1 MTSDPNSWR
10 EAKPARRGRG
20 KIWEFQRGY
29 NVNKAG
35 RHEDEKAFRAFQH
48 YMQSGGARTI
58 SGTAEACGN
67 ASVTIAKWYD
77 IYEWAKR
84 CAAWDKQQ
92 MAITFKEAN
101 KLERERHRRSI
112 QQFRKAN
119 EEQARAM
126 MEVSNDLMSIIQRRI
141 EQAEAEDEKIP
152 MGLLSGLMRAASQM
166 SDSGRQ
172 AWATSLGVS
181 ELMQVVD
188 QELEEAASIE
198 EVDVYEIPLD
208 E

>member
-1 MTSDPNSWR
+1 MTEEWKEVKA
-10 EAKPARRGRG
+10 EARGRNT
-20 KIWEFQRGY
+20 KIWEYQRGY
-29 NVNKAG
+29 RVNEAG

-48 YMQSGGARTI
+48 YLNSAGARSMT
-58 SGTAEACGN
+58 GTAEACGN
-67 ASVTIAKWYD
+67 APQTVAKWYD
-77 IYEWAKR
+77 TYQWAKR

-101 KLERERHRRSI
+101 KLERKRHRQNI
-112 QQFRKAN
+112 QEFRQAN
-119 EEQARAM
+119 EDQARM
-126 MEVSNDLMSIIQRRI
+126 MMDVSNDLMNIIQRRI
-141 EQAEAEDEKIP
+141 ADADAEGEKIP
-152 MGLLSGLMRAASQM
+152 MGLLSGLMRAATQM
-166 SDSGRQ
+166 SDTGRQ

-198 EVDVYEIPLD
+198 EVDIYEIPLD

>member
-1 MTSDPNSWR
+1 MAEEWK
-10 EAKPARRGRG
+10 EVKLKRGGNR

-35 RHEDEKAFRAFQH
+35 KHEDEKAFRAFQH
-48 YMQSGGARTI
+48 YLNSGGARSMI
-58 SGTAEACGN
+58 GTAEACGN
-67 ASVTIAKWYD
+67 GAATVTKWYE

-101 KLERERHRRSI
+101 AAERKRHRQNI
-112 QQFRKAN
+112 QEFRQAN
-119 EEQARAM
+119 EDQARM
-126 MEVSNDLMSIIQRRI
+126 MMDVSNDLMNIIQRRI
-141 EQAEAEDEKIP
+141 AKAEEEDENIP
-152 MGLLSGLMRAASQM
+152 MGLLSGLMRAASQI
-166 SDSGRQ
+166 SDTGRQ

-188 QELEEAASIE
+188 QELEEAASVE
-198 EVDVYEIPLD
+198 DVDVYEIPLD

>member
-1 MTSDPNSWR
+1 MAEEWK
-10 EAKPARRGRG
+10 EVKLKRGGNR

-35 RHEDEKAFRAFQH
+35 KHEDEKAFRAFQH
-48 YMQSGGARTI
+48 YLNSGGARSMI
-58 SGTAEACGN
+58 GTAEACGN
-67 ASVTIAKWYD
+67 GAATVTKWYET
-77 IYEWAKR
+77 YEWAKR

-101 KLERERHRRSI
+101 AAERKRHRQNI
-112 QQFRKAN
+112 QEFRQAN
-119 EEQARAM
+119 EDQARM
-126 MEVSNDLMSIIQRRI
+126 MMDVSNDLMNIIQRRI
-141 EQAEAEDEKIP
+141 AKAEEEDENIP
-152 MGLLSGLMRAASQM
+152 MGLLSGLMRAASQI
-166 SDSGRQ
+166 SDTGRQ

-188 QELEEAASIE
+188 QELEEAASVE
-198 EVDVYEIPLD
+198 DVDVWEIPLD

>member
-1 MTSDPNSWR
+1 MAEEWK
-10 EAKPARRGRG
+10 EVKLKRGGNR

-35 RHEDEKAFRAFQH
+35 KHEDEKAFRAFQH
-48 YMQSGGARTI
+48 YLNSGGARSMI
-58 SGTAEACGN
+58 GTAEACGN
-67 ASVTIAKWYD
+67 GAATVTKWYET
-77 IYEWAKR
+77 YEWAKR

-101 KLERERHRRSI
+101 AAERKRHRQNI
-112 QQFRKAN
+112 QEFRQAN
-119 EEQARAM
+119 EDQARM
-126 MEVSNDLMSIIQRRI
+126 MMDVSNDLMNIIQRRI
-141 EQAEAEDEKIP
+141 AKAEEQDENIP
-152 MGLLSGLMRAASQM
+152 MGLLSGLMRAASQI
-166 SDSGRQ
+166 SDTGRQ

-198 EVDVYEIPLD
+198 EVDIYEIPLD

>member
-1 MTSDPNSWR
+1 MAEEWK
-10 EAKPARRGRG
+10 EVKLKRGGNR

-35 RHEDEKAFRAFQH
+35 KHEDEKAFRAFQH
-48 YMQSGGARTI
+48 YLNSGGARSMI
-58 SGTAEACGN
+58 GTAEACGN
-67 ASVTIAKWYD
+67 GAATVTKWYE

-101 KLERERHRRSI
+101 AAERKRHRQNI
-112 QQFRKAN
+112 QEFRQAN
-119 EEQARAM
+119 EDQARM
-126 MEVSNDLMSIIQRRI
+126 MMDVSNDLMNIIQRRI
-141 EQAEAEDEKIP
+141 AKAEEQDENIP
-152 MGLLSGLMRAASQM
+152 MGLLSGLMRAASQI
-166 SDSGRQ
+166 SDTGRQ

-188 QELEEAASIE
+188 QELEEAANVE

>member
-1 MTSDPNSWR
+1 MAEEWK
-10 EAKPARRGRG
+10 EVKLKRGGNR

-35 RHEDEKAFRAFQH
+35 KHEDEKAFRAFQH
-48 YMQSGGARTI
+48 YLNSGGARSMI
-58 SGTAEACGN
+58 GTAEACGN
-67 ASVTIAKWYD
+67 GAATVTKWYET
-77 IYEWAKR
+77 YEWAKR

-101 KLERERHRRSI
+101 AAERKRHRQNI
-112 QQFRKAN
+112 QEFRQAN
-119 EEQARAM
+119 EDQARM
-126 MEVSNDLMSIIQRRI
+126 MMDVSNDLMNIIQRRI
-141 EQAEAEDEKIP
+141 AKAEEQDENIP
-152 MGLLSGLMRAASQM
+152 MGLLSGLMRAASQI
-166 SDSGRQ
+166 SDTGRQ

-188 QELEEAASIE
+188 QELEEAANVE

>member
-1 MTSDPNSWR
+1 MAEEWK
-10 EAKPARRGRG
+10 EVKLKRGGNR

-35 RHEDEKAFRAFQH
+35 KHEDEKAFRAFQH
-48 YMQSGGARTI
+48 YLNSGGARSMI
-58 SGTAEACGN
+58 GTAEACGN
-67 ASVTIAKWYD
+67 GAATVTKWYET
-77 IYEWAKR
+77 YEWAKR

-101 KLERERHRRSI
+101 AAERKRHRQNI
-112 QQFRKAN
+112 QEFRQAN
-119 EEQARAM
+119 EDQARM
-126 MEVSNDLMSIIQRRI
+126 MMDVSNDLMNIIQRRI
-141 EQAEAEDEKIP
+141 AKAEEEDENIP
-152 MGLLSGLMRAASQM
+152 MGLLSGLMRAASQI
-166 SDSGRQ
+166 SDTGRQ

-188 QELEEAASIE
+188 QELEEAASVE
-198 EVDVYEIPLD
+198 EIDIYEIPLD

>member
-1 MTSDPNSWR
+1 MAEEWK
-10 EAKPARRGRG
+10 EVKLKRGGNR

-35 RHEDEKAFRAFQH
+35 KHEDEKAFRAFQH
-48 YMQSGGARTI
+48 YLNSGGARSMI
-58 SGTAEACGN
+58 GTAEACGN
-67 ASVTIAKWYD
+67 GAATVTKWYE

-101 KLERERHRRSI
+101 AAERKRHRQNI
-112 QQFRKAN
+112 QEFRQAN
-119 EEQARAM
+119 EDQARM
-126 MEVSNDLMSIIQRRI
+126 MMDVSNDLMNIIQRRI
-141 EQAEAEDEKIP
+141 AKAEEEDENIP
-152 MGLLSGLMRAASQM
+152 MGLLSGLMRAASQI
-166 SDSGRQ
+166 SDTGRQ

-188 QELEEAASIE
+188 QELEEAASVE
-198 EVDVYEIPLD
+198 DVDVYEIPID
-208 E
+208 ED